1 MSPRKARTVV
11 AGLAVGFG
19 IALAFAPAGWAE
31 PATPTTPAVPSE
43 TSTTD
48 ELTDMVLDA
57 LEQGPATST
66 APAPRP
72 AQ

>member
-1 MSPRKARTVV
+1 MSPRKARIVM
-11 AGLAVGFG
+11 AGLAMGFG
-19 IALAFAPAGWAE
+19 IGLAVAPAGWAE
-31 PATPTTPAVPSE
+31 PATPTTPAVPSQ

-66 APAPRP
+66 APRP